1 MAEETAQ
8 TKLREAYDK
17 ARESLE
23 KKTTELDKA
32 FDKEQEA
39 RVDVIRDLDKE
50 KDIDYDFLVDN
61 ALVIFVPK
69 TSKFLF
75 AKT

>member
-23 KKTTELDKA
+23 KKRTELDKA
-32 FDKEQEA
+32 FDKESEA

-50 KDIDYDFLVDN
+50 
-61 ALVIFVPK
+61 
-69 TSKFLF
+69 
-75 AKT
+75 